1 MADLPSL
8 LDSPAYLNSQPQ
20 PSAAP
25 PDPMRALGDPD
36 FRAFVAQRARELAA
50 AQQDANS
57 RQKWA
62 DLANGFER
70 GGSMI
75 AGRAPD
81 QAHMQQNSARAQLP
95 VTQLHERQ
103 QAEGTAIKDLDVA
116 QQVQE
121 RSGKAQMLRDSM
133 DPNSAMSKR
142 ARMLAVA
149 QKLIPPSYTGP
160 YSASMH
166 QDMLKG
172 AQLDVARQHY
182 ESMLN
187 QHKETMARL
196 TASDA
201 ETKRHHLAIEGG
213 AGKSPAKLTQELA
226 HAADA
231 VKQLDDYEA
240 QQKKEG
246 SGPLNAVNAAVN
258 PYAAGDRTTRGMAQ
272 ALGIVVARGLHGG
285 APTKIE
291 LEEAQQYLPQ
301 TGDPPETFTRKMA
314 AIRKTL
320 VDRQAEL
327 KSTMQGMGNAK
338 AGNVVDLG
346 GSAAGSPEKPAAP
359 ASPAAPD
366 TSALRK
372 KYGL

>member
-1 MADLPSL
+1 MSDLPSL

-70 GGSMI
+70 GGSMV

-182 ESMLN
+182 ESQLN

-201 ETKRHHLAIEGG
+201 ETKRHHLAIEGE

-346 GSAAGSPEKPAAP
+346 GAAAGSAAPAAP
-359 ASPAAPD
+359 APAAPD